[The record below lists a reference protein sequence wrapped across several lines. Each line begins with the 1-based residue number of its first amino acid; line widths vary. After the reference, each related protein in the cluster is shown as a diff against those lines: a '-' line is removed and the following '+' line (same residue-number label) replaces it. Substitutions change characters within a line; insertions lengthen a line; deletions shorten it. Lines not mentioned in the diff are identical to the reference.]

1 MNHYSETTQHQLTLG
16 RVMMEAYAKTAYPN
30 ARYSLSDMVAALLH
44 YNHVSEGLDET
55 SIKKRYSGTL
65 ASLVREC
72 SAGEQQ

>member
-30 ARYSLSDMVAALLH
+30 
-44 YNHVSEGLDET
+44 
-55 SIKKRYSGTL
+55 SGTL
-65 ASLVREC
+65 ASLIREC